1 MSPGGVHMEDLFGM
15 GESPREIIKDKLR
28 QHFEGKIVRK
38 DLTKKIKEGANVPV
52 YVLEFLLGQYCC
64 SDDEAVIEKGV
75 QNVKRILADN
85 FVRPDEAQKILS
97 QLRKK
102 GSHTIIDMVTV
113 RLDMKKD
120 CFFAAFSNLGVDD
133 VPIADEYPEKYDR
146 LLCGGIWCI
155 VQLDYEVEGDNTFGL
170 EDIDGNP
177 LRSKQKKQK
186 DISPISIRKL
196 TPIQMPHID
205 IEELKRGRKAF
216 TKDEWL
222 DVMMRSIGMEPDEL
236 SYREKWLLLT
246 RMIPLVENNFNL
258 CELGP
263 RSTGKSHL
271 YKEISPNSILVSGG
285 QTTVA
290 NLFYNMGRRT
300 VGLVG
305 LWDCVAFDEVAGIK
319 FKDKDG
325 VQIMKDY
332 MASGSFARGKE
343 EKAASASMVFVGNI
357 NQSVDVLLKT
367 SSLFDPFPPEMGTD
381 TAFLD
386 RIHCYLPGWEIP
398 KFRPEHF
405 TNDYGFISD
414 YLAEFIRELRKEQ
427 YGDAIDHYF
436 RLGKNLNQRDTI
448 AVRRMADGY
457 LKLLYPDGEFTKE
470 EVEEVLQIS
479 LEMRRRVKE
488 QLKKLGGMEF
498 YDVNFSYIDN
508 ETFEEK
514 YVSVPEQGGGKL
526 IPEGLCNPGQI
537 YTVSRGRNGM
547 IGVFRLESQML
558 PGSGKFDRTG
568 IGSDRECKEAADTAY
583 NFLKANGKRISG
595 SISTTN
601 KDYVIN
607 YQDLQ
612 GLGMTKTLALPT
624 LVALCSIALQRPVQ
638 SSMVILGDF
647 SIGGTILK
655 VENLASTL
663 QVCLDSG
670 AKKVLLPAAT
680 MMDLVTVPPDLMS
693 AFQLVPYSDPA
704 DAVFKALGV
713 E

>member
-1 MSPGGVHMEDLFGM
+1 MEDLFGM

-305 LWDCVAFDEVAGIK
+305 LWDCVAFDEVAGIR

-537 YTVSRGRNGM
+537 YTVSRGKNGM

-595 SISTTN
+595 SISTAS

-655 VENLASTL
+655 IENLASTL

>member
-1 MSPGGVHMEDLFGM
+1 MTDFMETEDR
-15 GESPREIIKDKLR
+15 REIIKQKLR
-28 QHFEGKIVRK
+28 QNFDGRIVRK

-52 YVLEFLLGQYCC
+52 YVLEFLLGQYCS
-64 SDDEAVIEKGV
+64 SDDSEIIEQGV
-75 QNVKRILADN
+75 ENVKHILADN

-97 QLRKK
+97 VLRQR
-102 GSHTIIDMVTV
+102 GSYTVIDKITV
-113 RLDMKKD
+113 SLNIRYDMYE
-120 CFFAAFSNLGVDD
+120 AEFSNLGLKNI
-133 VPIADEYPEKYDR
+133 PISEEYPTKYDR

-155 VQLDYEVEGDNTFGL
+155 VQLDYETENEFAPEIISASGDY
-170 EDIDGNP
+170 IQ
-177 LRSKQKKQK
+177 SKKKRQK
-186 DISPISIRKL
+186 DATPISIRKL
-196 TPIQMPHID
+196 TPIQMPHVD
-205 IEELKRGRKAF
+205 IEELKQGRKAF
-216 TKDEWL
+216 TKEEWM
-222 DVMMRSIGMEPDEL
+222 DVMLRSIGMEPDTLTE
-236 SYREKWLLLT
+236 REKWLIIT
-246 RMIPLVENNFNL
+246 RMLPLVENNFNL

-290 NLFYNMGRRT
+290 NLFYNMGRKT

-305 LWDCVAFDEVAGIK
+305 LWDCVAFDEVAGIH

-325 VQIMKDY
+325 IQIMKDY

-367 SSLFDPFPPEMGTD
+367 SSLFEPFPPEMGTD

-386 RIHCYLPGWEIP
+386 RIHCYIPGWEIP

-405 TNDYGFISD
+405 TDDYGFITD
-414 YLAEFIRELRKEQ
+414 YLAEFLRELRKEQ
-427 YGDAIDHYF
+427 YGDALDKYF

-448 AVRRMADGY
+448 AVRKMVGGFV
-457 LKLLYPDGEFTKE
+457 KLLYPDGEFTKE
-470 EVEEVLQIS
+470 QLEEILQIS

-508 ETFEEK
+508 ETFEEH

-526 IPEGLCNPGQI
+526 IPEGMCNPGQV
-537 YTVSRGRNGM
+537 YTVSQGKSGM

-558 PGSGKFDRTG
+558 PGNGKFDRTG
-568 IGSDRECKEAADTAY
+568 LGSDRDAKEAADTAFKY
-583 NFLKANGKRISG
+583 LKANGSRISG
-595 SISTTN
+595 TLSTTM
-601 KDYVIN
+601 KDYIIN

-612 GLGMTKTLALPT
+612 GIGMTSKLALPT
-624 LVALCSIALQRPVQ
+624 LIALCSIALGKPTV
-638 SSMVILGDF
+638 STLAVLGEI
-647 SIGGTILK
+647 SISGTMIK
-655 VENLASTL
+655 VDDLANVL

-670 AKKVLLPAAT
+670 AKKILLPITSAG
-680 MMDLVTVPPDLMS
+680 DLGSVPAELMGSFNIIFYSS
-693 AFQLVPYSDPA
+693 AE

>member
-1 MSPGGVHMEDLFGM
+1 MSGLEITSDA
-15 GESPREIIKDKLR
+15 RETIKAKLR
-28 QHFEGKIVRK
+28 AHFDGKIVRK
-38 DLTKKIKEGANVPV
+38 DLTKKIKEGANVPI
-52 YVLEFLLGQYCC
+52 YVLEFLLGQYCS
-64 SDDEAVIEKGV
+64 SDDDAIIETGV
-75 QNVKRILADN
+75 QQVKRILADN
-85 FVRPDEAQKILS
+85 FVRPDESQKILS
-97 QLRKK
+97 QLRKR
-102 GSHTIIDMVTV
+102 GSHTVIDMITV
-113 RLDMKKD
+113 QLDIQKNRY
-120 CFFAAFSNLGVDD
+120 FAQFSNLGLAR
-133 VPIADEYPEKYDR
+133 VPIEDEYPEKYDR

-155 VQLDYEVEGDNTFGL
+155 VQLDYESVE
-170 EDIDGNP
+170 EA
-177 LRSKQKKQK
+177 KKNGY
-186 DISPISIRKL
+186 PIQIRKL

-205 IEELKRGRKAF
+205 IDDLKAGRKAF
-216 TKDEWL
+216 TKEERM
-222 DVMMRSIGMEPDEL
+222 DVLLRSIGMEPDTL
-236 SYREKWLLLT
+236 TVREKWLLIL
-246 RMIPLVENNFNL
+246 RMVPLVENNFNL

-271 YKEISPNSILVSGG
+271 FKEISPNSILVSGG

-290 NLFYNMGRRT
+290 NLFYNMARKT

-305 LWDCVAFDEVAGIK
+305 LWDCVAFDEVAGIN

-325 VQIMKDY
+325 IQIMKDY

-405 TNDYGFISD
+405 TDDYGFITD
-414 YLAEFIRELRKEQ
+414 YLAEFIRDLRKEQ
-427 YGDAIDHYF
+427 YGDALDRWF

-448 AVRRMADGY
+448 AVRRTVDGL
-457 LKLLYPDGEFTKE
+457 LKLVYPNGEFTKE
-470 EVEEVLQIS
+470 ELAEILEIA

-508 ETFEEK
+508 ETFEEH

-526 IPEGLCNPGQI
+526 IPEGLCNPGQV
-537 YTVSRGRNGM
+537 YTVSRGKSGM

-558 PGSGKFDRTG
+558 PGNGKFDRTG
-568 IGSDRECKEAADTAY
+568 IGTDRDARESSSTAF
-583 NFLKANGKRISG
+583 NFLKANGNRISG
-595 SISTTN
+595 SISTTT
-601 KDYVIN
+601 KDYIIN

-612 GLGMTKTLALPT
+612 GIGMTGKLALPS
-624 LVALCSIALQRPVQ
+624 LIALCSIALGRPT
-638 SSMVILGDF
+638 LGSLAVLGEI
-647 SIGGTILK
+647 SISGTMMK
-655 VENLASTL
+655 VDELANTL
-663 QVCLDSG
+663 QCCLDSG
-670 AKKVLLPAAT
+670 AKKVLIPSVSMIDFAAVPAE
-680 MMDLVTVPPDLMS
+680 LMG
-693 AFQLVPYSDPA
+693 AFQLIPYSSA
-704 DAVFKALGV
+704 EDAVFKALGV

>member
-1 MSPGGVHMEDLFGM
+1 MSDNLEVGA
-15 GESPREIIKDKLR
+15 SSREIIKDKLR
-28 QHFEGKIVRK
+28 QNFDGKIVRK

-52 YVLEFLLGQYCC
+52 YVLEFLLGQYC
-64 SDDEAVIEKGV
+64 SSDDDEAIEQGV

-85 FVRPDEAQKILS
+85 FVRPDEAQKVLS
-97 QLRKK
+97 HLRSR

-113 RLDMKKD
+113 RLDIKKD
-120 CFFAAFSNLGVDD
+120 CFFAEFSNLGLANI
-133 VPIADEYPEKYDR
+133 PITDEYPEKYDR

-155 VQLDYEVEGDNTFGL
+155 VQLDYETEGDNNFGII
-170 EDIDGNP
+170 DADGNT
-177 LRSKQKKQK
+177 LQSKQKKQK

-205 IEELKRGRKAF
+205 IEDLKHGRQAF
-216 TKDEWL
+216 TKEEWL
-222 DVMMRSIGMEPDEL
+222 DVMLRSIGMEPDEL
-236 SYREKWLLLT
+236 TYREKWLLLT

-290 NLFYNMGRRT
+290 NLFYNMGRKT

-305 LWDCVAFDEVAGIK
+305 LWDCVTFDEVAGIR

-386 RIHCYLPGWEIP
+386 RMHCYLPGWEIP

-457 LKLLYPDGEFTKE
+457 LKLLYPDGSFTKE

-508 ETFEEK
+508 ETFEEH

-526 IPEGLCNPGQI
+526 IPEGMCNPGQI
-537 YTVSRGRNGM
+537 YTVSQGKSGM
-547 IGVFRLESQML
+547 LGVFRLESKML
-558 PGSGKFDRTG
+558 PGNGKFERTG
-568 IGSDRECKEAADTAY
+568 IGRDRCARESTHPTINERLYYQLSGFAGHRHDRKAGPSYADCDVLHCTW
-583 NFLKANGKRISG
+583 KANS
-595 SISTTN
+595 
-601 KDYVIN
+601 
-607 YQDLQ
+607 
-612 GLGMTKTLALPT
+612 
-624 LVALCSIALQRPVQ
+624 
-638 SSMVILGDF
+638 
-647 SIGGTILK
+647 
-655 VENLASTL
+655 
-663 QVCLDSG
+663 
-670 AKKVLLPAAT
+670 
-680 MMDLVTVPPDLMS
+680 
-693 AFQLVPYSDPA
+693 
-704 DAVFKALGV
+704 
-713 E
+713 

>member
-1 MSPGGVHMEDLFGM
+1 MIDETADALEQLHS
-15 GESPREIIKDKLR
+15 KLWDS
-28 QHFEGKIVRK
+28 FAGKIVRK

-52 YVLEFLLGQYCC
+52 YVLEYLLGMYC
-64 SDDEAVIEKGV
+64 SSKDEDEISEGIKS
-75 QNVKRILADN
+75 VKKILAEN

-97 QLRKK
+97 SLRQN
-102 GSHTIIDMVTV
+102 GSHSVIDKITV
-113 RLDMKKD
+113 RLNIKEDRYE
-120 CFFAAFSNLGVDD
+120 AEFSNLGLKTI
-133 VPIADEYPEKYDR
+133 PISEDYPTKYDR

-155 VQLDYEVEGDNTFGL
+155 VQLDYEYIE
-170 EDIDGNP
+170 ED
-177 LRSKQKKQK
+177 KKNGT
-186 DISPISIRKL
+186 PIRIQQL
-196 TPIQMPHID
+196 NPIQMPHVD
-205 IEELKRGRKAF
+205 IAELKRNRAKF
-216 TKDEWL
+216 TKEEWIDL
-222 DVMMRSIGMEPDEL
+222 LLRSTGMEPSTLE
-236 SYREKWLLLT
+236 YRVKWLLLA
-246 RMIPLVENNFNL
+246 RMLPLIENNFNL

-290 NLFYNMGRRT
+290 NLFYNMGRKT

-305 LWDCVAFDEVAGIK
+305 LWDCVAFDEVAGIN

-325 VQIMKDY
+325 IQIMKDY

-357 NQSVDVLLKT
+357 NQSVEVLLKT
-367 SSLFDPFPPEMGTD
+367 SSLFDPFPAEMGTD

-386 RIHCYLPGWEIP
+386 RIHCYIPGWEIP

-405 TNDYGFISD
+405 TNDYGFITD

-427 YGDAIDHYF
+427 YGDALDRYYH
-436 RLGKNLNQRDTI
+436 LGKNLNQRDTI
-448 AVRRMADGY
+448 AVRKMVGGFI
-457 LKLLYPDGEFTKE
+457 KLIYPDGVYTKE
-470 EVEEVLQIS
+470 QLEEILQIS

-508 ETFEEK
+508 DTFEER

-526 IPEGLCNPGQI
+526 IPEGICNPGQI
-537 YTVSRGRNGM
+537 YTVSQGKSGM

-558 PGSGKFDRTG
+558 PGNGKFERTG
-568 IGSDRECKEAADTAY
+568 LGNDREAKEASNTAF
-583 NFLKANGKRISG
+583 NFLKANGNRISG
-595 SISTTN
+595 SISTTT
-601 KDYVIN
+601 KDYIIN

-612 GLGMTKTLALPT
+612 GIGMTGKLALPS
-624 LVALCSIALQRPVQ
+624 LIALCSIALSKPAI
-638 SSMVILGDF
+638 SSLAVLGEI
-647 SIGGTILK
+647 SISGTIIK
-655 VENLASTL
+655 ADELANAL

-670 AKKVLLPAAT
+670 AKKVLLPITSAV
-680 MMDLVTVPPDLMS
+680 DLSAVPAELIGSFNLIFYSS
-693 AFQLVPYSDPA
+693 AE

>member
-1 MSPGGVHMEDLFGM
+1 MEPNAENSCRRDA
-15 GESPREIIKDKLR
+15 IKEKLR
-28 QHFEGKIVRK
+28 QNFDGKIVRK

-52 YVLEFLLGQYCC
+52 YVLEFLLGQYCS
-64 SDDEAVIEKGV
+64 SDDEAIIEKGV
-75 QNVKRILADN
+75 QNVKHILADN

-113 RLDMKKD
+113 RLDIKKD
-120 CFFAAFSNLGVDD
+120 CFFAEFSNLGLSN
-133 VPIADEYPEKYDR
+133 VPITDDYPEKFDR

-155 VQLDYEVEGDNTFGL
+155 VQLEYESEGDSSFGI
-170 EDIDGNP
+170 EDFDSEP
-177 LRSKQKKQK
+177 RQKKQK
-186 DISPISIRKL
+186 DVSPISIRKL

-205 IEELKRGRKAF
+205 IEEVRTGRKAF
-216 TKDEWL
+216 TQDEWM
-222 DVMMRSIGMEPDEL
+222 DVMLRSCGYEPEQL
-236 SYREKWLLLT
+236 NQREKWLLLG
-246 RMIPLVENNFNL
+246 RMLPLVENNFNL

-263 RSTGKSHL
+263 RSTGKSHI

-290 NLFYNMGRRT
+290 NLFYNMGRKT

-325 VQIMKDY
+325 IQIMKDY

-386 RIHCYLPGWEIP
+386 RLHCYIPGWEIP

-405 TNDYGFISD
+405 TNDYGFITD

-427 YGDAIDHYF
+427 YGDALDKYF

-448 AVRRMADGY
+448 AVRKIVGGY
-457 LKLLYPDGEFTKE
+457 VKLLYPDGEFTKE
-470 EVEEVLQIS
+470 QLEEILVFA

-498 YDVNFSYIDN
+498 YDVNFSYIDLD
-508 ETFEEK
+508 TFEEK
-514 YVSVPEQGGGKL
+514 FVSVPEQGGGKL
-526 IPEGLCNPGQI
+526 IPDGMCNPGQV
-537 YTVSRGRNGM
+537 YTVSRGKSGM

-558 PGSGKFDRTG
+558 PGSGKFERTG
-568 IGSDRECKEAADTAY
+568 LGSDRDCRESTNTAF
-583 NFLKANGKRISG
+583 NFLKANGNRISG
-595 SISTTN
+595 GISTAS
-601 KDYVIN
+601 KDYIIN

-612 GLGMTKTLALPT
+612 GIGMTGKLALPT
-624 LVALCSIALQRPVQ
+624 LIALCSIALGRPTV
-638 SSMVILGDF
+638 STLAVLGEI
-647 SIGGTILK
+647 SISGTILK
-655 VENLASTL
+655 VDELANSL

-670 AKKVLLPAAT
+670 AKKVLLPISSAV
-680 MMDLVTVPPDLMS
+680 DLGTVPPELVGSFNLIFYSS
-693 AFQLVPYSDPA
+693 AE

>member
-1 MSPGGVHMEDLFGM
+1 MSDNLEVGA
-15 GESPREIIKDKLR
+15 SSREIIKDKLR
-28 QHFEGKIVRK
+28 QNFDGKIVRK

-52 YVLEFLLGQYCC
+52 YVLEFLLGQYCS
-64 SDDEAVIEKGV
+64 SDDEEVIEQGV

-85 FVRPDEAQKILS
+85 FVRPDEAQKVLS
-97 QLRKK
+97 RLRSR

-113 RLDMKKD
+113 RLDIKKD
-120 CFFAAFSNLGVDD
+120 CFFAEFSNLGLANI
-133 VPIADEYPEKYDR
+133 PITDEYPEKYDR

-155 VQLDYEVEGDNTFGL
+155 VQLDYETEGDNNFGII
-170 EDIDGNP
+170 DADGNT
-177 LRSKQKKQK
+177 LQSKQKKQK

-205 IEELKRGRKAF
+205 IEDLKRGRQAF
-216 TKDEWL
+216 TKEEWL
-222 DVMMRSIGMEPDEL
+222 DVMLRSIGMEPDEL
-236 SYREKWLLLT
+236 TYREKWLLLT

-290 NLFYNMGRRT
+290 NLFYNMGRKT

-386 RIHCYLPGWEIP
+386 RMHCYLPGWEIP

-427 YGDAIDHYF
+427 YGDAIDRYF

-457 LKLLYPDGEFTKE
+457 LKLLYPDGSFTKE

-508 ETFEEK
+508 ETFEEH

-526 IPEGLCNPGQI
+526 IPEGMCNPGQV
-537 YTVSRGRNGM
+537 YTVSQGKSGM
-547 IGVFRLESQML
+547 RGVFRLESQML
-558 PGSGKFDRTG
+558 PGNGKFERTG
-568 IGSDRECKEAADTAY
+568 IGSDRDAKESTNTAF
-583 NFLKANGKRISG
+583 NFLKANGNRISG
-595 SISTTN
+595 SISTTT
-601 KDYVIN
+601 KDYIIN

-612 GLGMTKTLALPT
+612 GIGMTGKLALPT
-624 LVALCSIALQRPVQ
+624 LVAMCSIALGKPTL
-638 SSMVILGDF
+638 SSLAVLGEI
-647 SIGGTILK
+647 SISGTMMK
-655 VENLASTL
+655 VAELANSL

-670 AKKVLLPAAT
+670 AKRVLLPITSAAE
-680 MMDLVTVPPDLMS
+680 LGTVPADLIGS
-693 AFQLVPYSDPA
+693 FNDFL
-704 DAVFKALGV
+704 
-713 E
+713 

>member
-1 MSPGGVHMEDLFGM
+1 MEPNAENSCRRD
-15 GESPREIIKDKLR
+15 EIKEKLR
-28 QHFEGKIVRK
+28 QNFDGKIVRK

-52 YVLEFLLGQYCC
+52 YVLEFLLGQYCS
-64 SDDEAVIEKGV
+64 SDDEAIIEKGV

-102 GSHTIIDMVTV
+102 GSHTVIDMITV
-113 RLDMKKD
+113 NLDIKKN
-120 CFFAAFSNLGVDD
+120 CFFASFSNLGLDK

-155 VQLDYEVEGDNTFGL
+155 VQLDYEVEGDNNFGL
-170 EDIDGNP
+170 VDLGGEP
-177 LRSKQKKQK
+177 LQSSQKKQK
-186 DISPISIRKL
+186 NLTPISIRKL

-205 IEELKRGRKAF
+205 IDELKRGHKAF

-222 DVMMRSIGMEPDEL
+222 DILLRSIGMEPDEFTE
-236 SYREKWLLLT
+236 REKWLLLT

-271 YKEISPNSILVSGG
+271 YKEISPNSILISGG

-290 NLFYNMGRRT
+290 NLFYNMGRKS

-325 VQIMKDY
+325 IQIMKDY

-427 YGDAIDHYF
+427 YDDALDHYF

-448 AVRRMADGY
+448 AVRRMVDGY
-457 LKLLYPDGEFTKE
+457 LKLMYPDGVFDKSEL
-470 EVEEVLQIS
+470 EEVLQIS

-498 YDVNFSYIDN
+498 YDVNFSYIDL
-508 ETFEEK
+508 EDMSEH

-526 IPEGLCNPGQI
+526 IPDGMCNPGQV
-537 YTVSRGRNGM
+537 YTVSRGKSGM

-558 PGSGKFDRTG
+558 PGSGKFERTG
-568 IGSDRECKEAADTAY
+568 LGSDRDCKESTNTAF

-595 SISTTN
+595 GISTAS
-601 KDYVIN
+601 KDYIIN

-612 GLGMTKTLALPT
+612 GIGMTGKLALPT
-624 LVALCSIALQRPVQ
+624 LIALCSIALGRPTV
-638 SSMVILGDF
+638 STLAVLGEI
-647 SIGGTILK
+647 SISGTILK
-655 VENLASTL
+655 VDELANSL

-670 AKKVLLPAAT
+670 AKKVLLPITSAA
-680 MMDLVTVPPDLMS
+680 DFGTVPPELVGSFNLIFYSS
-693 AFQLVPYSDPA
+693 AE